1 MIIYEKLFKAHG
13 LSLTQQRIIELVGQ
27 NKKVLEV
34 GSSSGYM
41 SKFFLRNNCRVDVV
55 EIEKIALKKVS
66 KKINKVIHKS
76 IEDSSIASELNK
88 DYDFIILSDVIE
100 HLAFPEKALENLK
113 KIASNDTKLIL
124 STPNIACWIIRK
136 ELFLKGRF
144 EYEESGIL
152 DKTHLRLFTVDSLL
166 KLLSESGWKTHQ
178 IIGTITRL
186 PFEGLILKIPIIN
199 FIFER
204 IFKKPLVNLNKNLAF
219 VHFIVVSQI

>member
-88 DYDFIILSDVIE
+88 DYDFIILSDVIRV
-100 HLAFPEKALENLK
+100 
-113 KIASNDTKLIL
+113 
-124 STPNIACWIIRK
+124 C
-136 ELFLKGRF
+136 
-144 EYEESGIL
+144 
-152 DKTHLRLFTVDSLL
+152 V
-166 KLLSESGWKTHQ
+166 
-178 IIGTITRL
+178 IT
-186 PFEGLILKIPIIN
+186 
-199 FIFER
+199 
-204 IFKKPLVNLNKNLAF
+204 KNL
-219 VHFIVVSQI
+219 